1 MACVLSAK
9 EGVVSRL
16 IKLGGSFQAVQL
28 LRNKHFRINFFKVC
42 GPAGY
47 TCNVKAR
54 LDEDT
59 VLMRDITEPIIKNSY
74 AI

>member
-1 MACVLSAK
+1 V
-9 EGVVSRL
+9 VVSRL
-16 IKLGGSFQAVQL
+16 MKLGGSFHAAQL
-28 LRNKHFRINFFKVC
+28 LRNKQFRINIFKVC

-59 VLMRDITEPIIKNSY
+59 VLIRDITQPIIKSSY